1 MSFLDKLA
9 FVFALQGANFVS
21 DASLVQVEF
30 SRLARFQTGAVNITR
45 DRNFTC
51 DIETTSPTK
60 ITCIIP
66 ENTGSNYVLKV
77 AVDVLE
83 SPSYTCDEVCIGTKS
98 SLDCPA
104 ALYATVGSGNG
115 TSIGDDGAPSP
126 YDGDDCL
133 RVDSDA
139 FIFSYGAPT
148 LESLLPSRNADITG
162 DEQLVIKGTN
172 FGPQLEDA
180 SPHWW
185 LRRNT

>member
-1 MSFLDKLA
+1 M
-9 FVFALQGANFVS
+9 S
-21 DASLVQVEF
+21 DASLVQVEL
-30 SRLARFQTGAVNITR
+30 SRLARLQSGSVNITR

-60 ITCIIP
+60 ITCTIP
-66 ENTGSNYVLKV
+66 ENTGGDYIMKV

-83 SPSYTCDEVCIGTKS
+83 SPSYSCDEACISTKG

-104 ALYATVGSGNG
+104 ALYANTAGGNG
-115 TSIGDDGAPSP
+115 TSSNDGTSSA

-139 FIFSYGAPT
+139 FLFSYGAPT

-172 FGPQLEDA
+172 FGPQLDDT
-180 SPHWW
+180 SPYWW
-185 LRRNT
+185 LRRDT